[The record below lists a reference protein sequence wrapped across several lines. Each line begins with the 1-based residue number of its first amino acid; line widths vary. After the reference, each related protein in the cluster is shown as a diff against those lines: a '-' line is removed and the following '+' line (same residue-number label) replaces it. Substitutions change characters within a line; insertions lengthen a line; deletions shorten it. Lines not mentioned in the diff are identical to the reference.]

1 MASVTSATVAIPS
14 FTGLK
19 STISKPS
26 AVVRLPTTT
35 SRNLTVKS
43 SLKDFGV
50 AVVAAAASIAL
61 AGNAMAIDVLLG
73 SGDGALAFVPNEF
86 TIAKGEKIVFKN
98 NAGFPHNVVFD
109 EDEIPSGVEASKISM
124 DEQDLLNAAGE
135 TYEVALTEPG
145 TYSFYCAPHQGAG
158 MVGKVTT
165 CISRATAFDEASDTF
180 LVVSFIGETRIF
192 AVNRVDELEETE
204 IKGFL
209 SEVRTLFCHDAVHN
223 QLVQVTSSSVRLVS
237 SETRE
242 LLSNWDA
249 PDGLN
254 LNIVTANA
262 RQLSGVSLAVM
273 AMKLRQSQRSQARKW
288 STLMLVLL
296 MLFMLT
302 IVLLMLLSFGVFSL
316 PIDTFDEYSPTDL
329 SSFRRAATERSEGIG
344 KRGDQWTEILSWE
357 PRAFLYH
364 GFLSKEE
371 CEYLISLAKPYMVKS
386 TVVDSQTGKSKD
398 SRVRTSSGTFL
409 RRGRDKVIKTIEKR
423 IADYTFIPA
432 DHGEGLQVLHYE
444 EGQKYE
450 PHYDYFVDEF
460 NTKNG
465 GQRMATMLMYLSD
478 VEEGGETV
486 FPAANMN
493 FSSVPWY
500 NELSECGKKGL
511 SVKPRMGDAL
521 LFWSMRPD
529 ATLDPSSL
537 HGGCP
542 VIRGNKWSS
551 TKWMHVGEYK
561 V

>member
-192 AVNRVDELEETE
+192 AINRVDELEETE

>member
-1 MASVTSATVAIPS
+1 
-14 FTGLK
+14 
-19 STISKPS
+19 
-26 AVVRLPTTT
+26 
-35 SRNLTVKS
+35 
-43 SLKDFGV
+43 
-50 AVVAAAASIAL
+50 
-61 AGNAMAIDVLLG
+61 
-73 SGDGALAFVPNEF
+73 
-86 TIAKGEKIVFKN
+86 
-98 NAGFPHNVVFD
+98 
-109 EDEIPSGVEASKISM
+109 
-124 DEQDLLNAAGE
+124 
-135 TYEVALTEPG
+135 
-145 TYSFYCAPHQGAG
+145 
-158 MVGKVTT
+158 
-165 CISRATAFDEASDTF
+165 
-180 LVVSFIGETRIF
+180 
-192 AVNRVDELEETE
+192 
-204 IKGFL
+204 
-209 SEVRTLFCHDAVHN
+209 
-223 QLVQVTSSSVRLVS
+223 
-237 SETRE
+237 
-242 LLSNWDA
+242 
-249 PDGLN
+249 
-254 LNIVTANA
+254 
-262 RQLSGVSLAVM
+262 
-273 AMKLRQSQRSQARKW
+273 MKLRQSQRSQAKKW

-329 SSFRRAATERSEGIG
+329 SSFRRAATERWHESEGIG

-409 RRGRDKVIKTIEKR
+409 RRGRDQVIKTIEKR

-542 VIRGNKWSS
+542 VIKGNKWSS

-561 V
+561 I

>member
-1 MASVTSATVAIPS
+1 MTKAPPLPPPMTKAKN
-14 FTGLK
+14 GLHN
-19 STISKPS
+19 PS
-26 AVVRLPTTT
+26 AGNL
-35 SRNLTVKS
+35 SREK
-43 SLKDFGV
+43 
-50 AVVAAAASIAL
+50 
-61 AGNAMAIDVLLG
+61 AI
-73 SGDGALAFVPNEF
+73 
-86 TIAKGEKIVFKN
+86 
-98 NAGFPHNVVFD
+98 
-109 EDEIPSGVEASKISM
+109 
-124 DEQDLLNAAGE
+124 
-135 TYEVALTEPG
+135 
-145 TYSFYCAPHQGAG
+145 
-158 MVGKVTT
+158 
-165 CISRATAFDEASDTF
+165 DEASDTF

-192 AVNRVDELEETE
+192 AMNRVDELEETE

-209 SEVRTLFCHDAVHN
+209 SE
-223 QLVQVTSSSVRLVS
+223 VTSSSVRLVS

-262 RQLSGVSLAVM
+262 RLVLLASKDNLFYLEVGDGELKGMRRTQLDNPASCLDINPIGAYPSCSELALVGKWTDNSMEIRKLPDVTLVIKRKIGENVNARSVLLCAFQGLSGVSLAVM

-551 TKWMHVGEYK
+551 TKWMHVGETIYCFMDGG
-561 V
+561 